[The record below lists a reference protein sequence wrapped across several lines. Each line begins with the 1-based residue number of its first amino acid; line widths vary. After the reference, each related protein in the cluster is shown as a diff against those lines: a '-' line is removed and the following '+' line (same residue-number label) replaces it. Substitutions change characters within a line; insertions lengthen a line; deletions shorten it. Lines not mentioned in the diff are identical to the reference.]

1 MKIVKSV
8 YKLRIALDHH
18 SEGNGPAINCEFQ
31 SVKIMRVGDC
41 EI

>member
-1 MKIVKSV
+1 MTI
-8 YKLRIALDHH
+8 RRPDHH

-31 SVKIMRVGDC
+31 SVKIMCVGDC